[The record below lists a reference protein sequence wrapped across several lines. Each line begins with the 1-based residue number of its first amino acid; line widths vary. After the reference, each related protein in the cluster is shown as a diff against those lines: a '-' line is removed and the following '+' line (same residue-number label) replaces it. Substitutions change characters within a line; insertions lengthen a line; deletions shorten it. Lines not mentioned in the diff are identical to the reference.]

1 MSRGSKPGTF
11 TEHLFKILVIGD
23 LGVGKTRFVNRYVR
37 NHFSSHLKL
46 TLGVDFTLKVIAWD
60 SKTMVRLQ
68 LWDISGHEHF
78 KNMSRAYFKGA
89 RGALVVYDVT
99 KESTLEGALS
109 WKLDLDRKVV
119 TDNGRP
125 IPSVLLA
132 NKCDQGKVSS
142 KEPRFIDRL
151 CREKGF
157 TGWFEVSAKEN
168 FNVDEAA
175 TFLVKN
181 ILLCEESD
189 TEEGQCGD
197 VTLKQASEKQL
208 YNCC

>member
-1 MSRGSKPGTF
+1 MSGGSKSGSV

-23 LGVGKTRFVNRYVR
+23 SGVGKTSFVNRYVK

-46 TLGVDFTLKVIAWD
+46 TLGVDFSMKVIDWD
-60 SKTMVRLQ
+60 SKTLVRLQ

-109 WKLDLDRKVV
+109 WKLELDHKVV
-119 TDNGRP
+119 TDKGRP

-132 NKCDQGKVSS
+132 NKCDRSKVCSN
-142 KEPRFIDRL
+142 EPCHIDRL

-157 TGWFEVSAKEN
+157 TGWFEVSATN
-168 FNVDEAA
+168 LQSHRVA
-175 TFLVKN
+175 VKRSHSERDRE
-181 ILLCEESD
+181 LCMTSPCLCPVRHGGGPMWESRWL
-189 TEEGQCGD
+189 T
-197 VTLKQASEKQL
+197 
-208 YNCC
+208 